1 MCTLNAAIATGYGRP
16 GACRERS
23 PRHKRIRRTRR
34 EAGARLFPP
43 CLTEK
48 PPSSAVALVLIGS
61 GYRRLPT
68 SMAASWFRRGSSED
82 QPLVAPSLWKT
93 MPNCRKL
100 PQGAS
105 SNSRLLAMSVIE
117 EEPAHMRESRLGEQE
132 RHPEDIKPSSDS
144 FLDEIDGRPRPS
156 AARAATGPA
165 SPVSKAESA
174 TNMQSRSASS
184 SASTAPS
191 SVDERYEH
199 QYSRNSRGPMS
210 PPRSSKVPS
219 RHHRS
224 SESRSRPHSS
234 TSRHTRD
241 SRNQERPSHRIRSEP
256 EYTPRSKSS
265 YSSSSE
271 EDEANNQHRRPPRRH
286 VSPHSS
292 RPKASSVPSLAA
304 KRERTHRRTPS
315 APTSSSNEVPR
326 AKSSTRLDSIHSSTS
341 QDVYEFHQRTASR
354 QQSSRPRS
362 SSREKSQSKMLPP
375 FREPYSERGN
385 TRSESTSHSSSA
397 HPDQERMHRRTPR
410 HTSPPSS
417 GEDQRHKSS
426 STLASLSETELYE
439 DRRVRAFR
447 DVSPP
452 PRQRSTSNPKPLSR
466 THIGSAQRQVAS
478 CRESKTPVT
487 MNPKLMGPS
496 KSAKDQQRQFL
507 SSRDPTRTRSTS
519 LLPKKPSKPASSE
532 GSMPRSASASSLSS
546 LGSTPSPRISVPQMP
561 LRLRHYEGRFPNRR
575 KQTLFYFSLFPPEKM
590 PMRAVVLCLHGIGD
604 HCRRNVKLYERLCRE
619 GFGVITYDLLNH
631 GVSDLDQ
638 HKTRAHV
645 GNFQYL
651 VDDTNDFITFA
662 KRSIYTDALRY
673 WRKHYGRD
681 GTDPF
686 SRPELP
692 LIIAGTSFGSL
703 VGLHTVLAGEHTFAA
718 AVWGSPTVGVTWNP
732 LLWAE
737 SKLAKPLAAIMPTAK
752 VVPAVQHDLLCRD
765 PKFLRRF
772 KADPLTSMD
781 MMTTRTGHESLQA
794 MIQLQEDKRV
804 TDPNSAFCAVPTLF
818 LAGSAD
824 GISDQQAAIKFFGT
838 MGNFDK
844 EFKLFDGL
852 FHMVYEEP
860 EKEDVFRYLG
870 KWLHRRFP
878 VETRK

>member
-1 MCTLNAAIATGYGRP
+1 
-16 GACRERS
+16 
-23 PRHKRIRRTRR
+23 
-34 EAGARLFPP
+34 
-43 CLTEK
+43 
-48 PPSSAVALVLIGS
+48 
-61 GYRRLPT
+61 
-68 SMAASWFRRGSSED
+68 MAASWIWRGSSED
-82 QPLVAPSLWKT
+82 QPLVALSLSKT

-100 PQGAS
+100 PQGAG
-105 SNSRLLAMSVIE
+105 SNSRVLAMSVIE

-132 RHPEDIKPSSDS
+132 KHPEDIKPSSGS
-144 FLDEIDGRPRPS
+144 FLEEIDGRTRPS
-156 AARAATGPA
+156 AAARGPE
-165 SPVSKAESA
+165 SPVSRSESA
-174 TNMQSRSASS
+174 TCMQSRSASS

-191 SVDERYEH
+191 SVDERYEYH
-199 QYSRNSRGPMS
+199 NTRSSRGA
-210 PPRSSKVPS
+210 PRSSKAEPRHNS
-219 RHHRS
+219 R
-224 SESRSRPHSS
+224 SESRSIHHSS
-234 TSRHTRD
+234 SSRPVRD
-241 SRNQERPSHRIRSEP
+241 PHYQERFSHKMRSNP

-265 YSSSSE
+265 SSSSSE
-271 EDEANNQHRRPPRRH
+271 EDEANNQHRRPPSRH
-286 VSPHSS
+286 ESPHSS
-292 RPKASSVPSLAA
+292 TRPKASSIPPSKASTSS
-304 KRERTHRRTPS
+304 KRERAHRRTPS
-315 APTSSSNEVPR
+315 APFSSSDEVPR
-326 AKSSTRLDSIHSSTS
+326 AKSSTRLDSIHSSAL
-341 QDVYEFHQRTASR
+341 QDVYEYHQRVASH
-354 QQSSRPRS
+354 QQQPRPRS

-375 FREPYSERGN
+375 FREPYSEREN
-385 TRSESTSHSSSA
+385 SRSESASKSNSA
-397 HPDQERMHRRTPR
+397 HLDQERMHRRALR
-410 HTSPPSS
+410 QASPTSS
-417 GEDQRHKSS
+417 GEDQRPKSS

-452 PRQRSTSNPKPLSR
+452 PRQRSTSNPKPMSR

-496 KSAKDQQRQFL
+496 KPAKDQQQTSSRPFL

-519 LLPKKPSKPASSE
+519 LLPKKSSKPASSE

-546 LGSTPSPRISVPQMP
+546 LGSTPSPRMSVPQIP
-561 LRLRHYEGRFPNRR
+561 LRLRHYEGRFSNRR

-590 PMRAVVLCLHGIGD
+590 PMRGVVLCLHGIGD

-645 GNFQYL
+645 SNFSHL

-673 WRKHYGRD
+673 WRRHHM
-681 GTDPF
+681 F
-686 SRPELP
+686 AQPELP
-692 LIIAGTSFGSL
+692 LIITGTSFGSL
-703 VGLHTVLAGEHTFAA
+703 VGIHTVLAGEHKFHA

-737 SKLAKPLAAIMPTAK
+737 SKLAKPLAAIIPTAK

-804 TDPNSAFCAVPTLF
+804 TDPSSSFCAVPTLF

-824 GISDQQAAIKFFGT
+824 GISDQQAAIKFFGS

-860 EKEDVFRYLG
+860 EKEEVFRYLG

-878 VETRK
+878 VESRQ